1 MMETWGAQVVASPS
15 SDSEAGKKV
24 LAEDPNSPGSLGI
37 AISEAVED
45 AATREDTKYSLGS
58 VLNHVLTHQTVIG
71 LEAKKQLEKADDE
84 ADIIVGCAGGGSN
97 FAGLAFP
104 FAADK
109 LSGKKKKVR
118 IVAVEPSACPSL
130 TKGKYVYDFGDTVGL
145 TPLVKM
151 HTLGHGFVPAP
162 LHAGGLRYHGV
173 APLVCKLYDEGV
185 IEAVAGPQPAPFQA
199 PLQFA
204 RSGGLIPAPE
214 SAHAIKGTIAE
225 ALRCRKEDL
234 LGKRGWQAEY
244 SIVPGSPVPLLNQL
258 GAKNVDAI
266 DMSFALAAKAFEDG
280 MPVKVTGVAT
290 AVLGAIVA
298 RKGAGL
304 TRVED
309 LKGKKV
315 AAVLG
320 SSTFFDIQA
329 LTLKGYGP
337 DLQKETQLVTAT
349 APPDMATLLA
359 KKDVDA
365 IMAWQPISDSVGL
378 AGQGVYL
385 AKQIDLWRKATGRAS
400 GFPVHVCYLV
410 HSDFIATNASFPSDL
425 NAAQKDAVDVW
436 YNKPARAKD
445 IMAEVTKLPKD
456 VIEVA
461 YKETVRMLSGLP
473 DEQVETLIAQLKINK
488 EFGFLKSDIWEQP
501 DRVRKE
507 FFHRA

>member
-1 MMETWGAQVVASPS
+1 M
-15 SDSEAGKKV
+15 
-24 LAEDPNSPGSLGI
+24 
-37 AISEAVED
+37 
-45 AATREDTKYSLGS
+45 
-58 VLNHVLTHQTVIG
+58 
-71 LEAKKQLEKADDE
+71 
-84 ADIIVGCAGGGSN
+84 
-97 FAGLAFP
+97 
-104 FAADK
+104 
-109 LSGKKKKVR
+109 
-118 IVAVEPSACPSL
+118 
-130 TKGKYVYDFGDTVGL
+130 
-145 TPLVKM
+145 
-151 HTLGHGFVPAP
+151 
-162 LHAGGLRYHGV
+162 
-173 APLVCKLYDEGV
+173 
-185 IEAVAGPQPAPFQA
+185 
-199 PLQFA
+199 
-204 RSGGLIPAPE
+204 
-214 SAHAIKGTIAE
+214 
-225 ALRCRKEDL
+225 
-234 LGKRGWQAEY
+234 
-244 SIVPGSPVPLLNQL
+244 PLLNQL
-258 GAKNVDAI
+258 TSKNVDAI

-280 MPVKVTGVAT
+280 APVKVTGVAT

-298 RKGAGL
+298 RKDAGL

-309 LKGKKV
+309 LRGRKV
-315 AAVLG
+315 AAVVG
-320 SSTFFDIQA
+320 TSTFFDIRA
-329 LTLKGYGP
+329 LTLKGYGL

-365 IMAWQPISDSVGL
+365 IIAWQPISDSVVL